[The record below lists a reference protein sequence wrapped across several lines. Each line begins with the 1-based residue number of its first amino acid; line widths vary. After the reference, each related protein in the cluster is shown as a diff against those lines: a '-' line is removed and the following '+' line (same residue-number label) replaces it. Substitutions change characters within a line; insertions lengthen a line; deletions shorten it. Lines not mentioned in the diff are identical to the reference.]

1 MIEIRALGPVE
12 ILLDGGP
19 PPAELLWR
27 KHLALLVYLARSPR
41 GTRTRDHL
49 IGLLWSDKPESA
61 ARHSLNEALRVLRR
75 AAGDAAIVTQVDQ
88 IILRGGDLVTLDVD
102 AFEAAMGA
110 GRIEQAAAMV
120 LGEFLEGFSVAGAA
134 PFEDWLAA
142 ERLHWAGRGVEA
154 LTSWGG
160 TLIDRGRPGE
170 AIPVLER
177 ALALEPL
184 SEPALRVLMRA
195 MALRG
200 DRTPALEQFD
210 AMARRLEERLGT
222 GPGRETSA
230 LADRIRQERDI
241 RGAPPTAPLDGMAR
255 RHVPLVGRDEELR
268 QLLDAWAS
276 CRAAGRPRVAVV
288 AGDSGSGRSR
298 LSEELVDRVRLDGA
312 TVAVVRSVP
321 ADRDRP
327 WSGLA
332 ALADG
337 LADAPGVVGA
347 PTEALAGFARHL
359 ASWAERFPA
368 AGAALPLPE
377 DRAFIEVIRV
387 LSEEQP
393 VLLWVDDAQWLDSAS
408 LLALGTLMR
417 DLAEVPLLLLLTTG
431 SLPPR
436 DELDQIRARLGREL
450 AGTTVRLGPL
460 GTPDIRRLV
469 VWAFPQYGE
478 AETDRLTRRI
488 VMDSA
493 GLPLLAVE
501 LLDAVAAGMEIG
513 RSAGAWPE
521 PFRTLDQTLP
531 GDLPDAVVAAL
542 RVSFRRLG
550 FAAQRVLTAAAVLE
564 DRVTAAR
571 LSHVLDMPV
580 AEVHQALDELEWSR
594 WISAERR
601 GYSFVAR
608 IARDV
613 IARDM
618 LTPGQR
624 QRILDAAG

>member
-1 MIEIRALGPVE
+1 MIEIRALGPAQIVV
-12 ILLDGGP
+12 DGGP
-19 PPAELLWR
+19 PPPELLWR
-27 KHLALLVYLARSPR
+27 KHLALLIYLARSPR

-75 AAGDAAIVTQVDQ
+75 AAGDEAIVTQVDQ
-88 IILRGGDLVTLDVD
+88 VTLRTDDIVKLDVD
-102 AFEAAMGA
+102 ALEAAVVG
-110 GRIEQAAAMV
+110 GQVEQAAAMV
-120 LGEFLEGFSVAGAA
+120 LGEFLEGFSVQGA
-134 PFEDWLAA
+134 PLFEDWLAA
-142 ERLHWAGRGVEA
+142 ERHHWAGRGVHV

-160 TLIDRGRPGE
+160 ILTDRGRPGN
-170 AIPVLER
+170 AIAVLER
-177 ALALEPL
+177 ALSLEPL
-184 SEPALRVLMRA
+184 SEPALRMLMRA

-200 DRTPALEQFD
+200 DRAAALEQFD
-210 AMARRLEERLGT
+210 AMARRLDERLGT
-222 GPGRETSA
+222 EPGRETSA

-241 RGAPPTAPLDGMAR
+241 RGALPTASLDGVAR
-255 RHVPLVGRDEELR
+255 RHVPLVGRDEALR
-268 QLLDAWAS
+268 QLLDAWTS
-276 CRAAGRPRVAVV
+276 GHTDGHLRVAVV
-288 AGDSGSGRSR
+288 TGDSGSGKSR
-298 LSEELVDRVRLDGA
+298 LSEELVNRVRLDGA

-337 LADAPGVVGA
+337 LADAPGIVGA
-347 PTEALAGFARHL
+347 PPAALAAFARHL
-359 ASWAERFPA
+359 PSWAERFPA
-368 AGAALPLPE
+368 AAATASLPE
-377 DRAFIEVIRV
+377 DRAFTEVIRV
-387 LSEEQP
+387 LGEEQP
-393 VLLWVDDAQWLDSAS
+393 VLLWVDDAQWLDSVS
-408 LLALGTLMR
+408 LLALGALTR
-417 DLAEVPLLLLLTTG
+417 DLAAAPLFLLLTIG
-431 SLPPR
+431 SVPPR
-436 DELDQIRARLGREL
+436 DELDQIRARIGREL
-450 AGTTVRLGPL
+450 AGATIRLGPL
-460 GTPDIRRLV
+460 GAADIRQLV
-469 VWAFPQYGE
+469 VWAFPRFGE
-478 AETDRLTRRI
+478 AETERLTRRI

-501 LLDAVAAGMEIG
+501 LIDAVAAGMEIG

-542 RVSFRRLG
+542 RVGFRRLG
-550 FAAQRVLTAAAVLE
+550 MAAQRVLAAAAVLE

-571 LSHVLDMPV
+571 LSKVLDMPV

-594 WISAERR
+594 WLSAERR

-624 QRILDAAG
+624 QRIIEAAG